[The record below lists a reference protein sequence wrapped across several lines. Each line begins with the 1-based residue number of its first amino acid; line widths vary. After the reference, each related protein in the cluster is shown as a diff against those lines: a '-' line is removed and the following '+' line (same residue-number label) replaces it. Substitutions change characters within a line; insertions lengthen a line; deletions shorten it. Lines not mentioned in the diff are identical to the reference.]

1 MDSETKKN
9 ERKERILAF
18 MAREEY
24 KPLRFKEL
32 ATIFE
37 VPKTDTELFKMVL
50 EEMEF
55 EGKIYKSK
63 KNKYGLPEQ
72 FNLVSGRLQMN
83 ERGFGFVIPDNSSIE
98 DIYISPDYLQNAMHN
113 DRVLVRVMY
122 RDYYYKKDEGEVVK
136 IIERANERVVG
147 TFFSSRHFAFVIS
160 DERRITGDILIP
172 TEGVGGAVHGQKVV
186 AEITKWP
193 EKAKHAE
200 GCIIEILGDKDDP
213 NADVLSIIRAFRLP
227 EEFPESVMEQ
237 VAEIEDTVP
246 ERDMEGRQDLRKIR
260 TVTIDGEDA
269 KDLDDAVSIEKTPD
283 GNYRL
288 GVHIADISHYVTEG
302 SSLDKEA
309 LERGTSV
316 YLVDRVIPMLP
327 PKLSNGICS
336 LNSGVDRLTFT
347 VFMTIDSKGNVIDHE
362 IFESIINT
370 TERMTYTNVYRILV
384 ENDPE
389 TCKRYSHL
397 IDDFRIMEEL
407 ALILREKRISR
418 GAMDFNFGEARIIL
432 DEEGRITDIV
442 KFNPTIAEK
451 IIEEFMIACNETV
464 AEHFYWMESPFVY
477 RIHEEPDK
485 DKLLS
490 FSNLVRI
497 LGYRIKGSGEIHP
510 SALQKLLE
518 DVKDKKEERLIS
530 TMMLRSLQKARYSY
544 QNVGHFGLAS
554 KYYCHFTAP
563 IRRYPDL
570 IIHRIMKEVIKGKMK
585 EGRKKHYD
593 ERLPEIAKECSE
605 RERVAED
612 AERAVEELK
621 KVEYMQQYL
630 GDVFEGIITGITNFG
645 MFVELDNTVEGV
657 VKLSSMED
665 DFYILDDM
673 RYFLLGERTG
683 KQYRIGDIVEVRVA
697 RTDKIA
703 RQIEFLIVN
712 KPSRKKQQKTSK
724 KSGKKDS
731 NGNGK
736 KSNKKKISKKKRLKK
751 NDRG

>member
-1 MDSETKKN
+1 MDLEKIKN

-18 MAREEY
+18 MASGEY
-24 KPLRFKEL
+24 KPLLFKEL
-32 ATIFE
+32 SHTME
-37 VPKTDTELFKMVL
+37 VPKTDTNMFKTFL
-50 EEMEF
+50 EEMES

-63 KNKYGLPEQ
+63 KNRYGLPEH
-72 FNLVSGRLQMN
+72 FNLISGRLQMS
-83 ERGFGFVIPDNSSIE
+83 ERGFGFLIPDNSGIE
-98 DIYISPDYLQNAMHN
+98 DIYISPGYLQNAMHN

-136 IIERANERVVG
+136 ILKRANEIVVG
-147 TFFSSRHFAFVIS
+147 TFFSDKHFSFVVP
-160 DERRITGDILIP
+160 DEKRITGDILIP
-172 TEGVGGAVHGQKVV
+172 AEGARGAVHGQKVV
-186 AEITKWP
+186 VEITKWP

-200 GCIIEILGDKDDP
+200 GCVIEILGDKDDP
-213 NADVLSIIRAFRLP
+213 NADVLSIIRAFHIP
-227 EEFPESVMEQ
+227 EEFPESIMKQ
-237 VAEIEDTVP
+237 VAEIEDAVP
-246 ERDMEGRQDLRKIR
+246 ENDIEGRRDLRKIR

-269 KDLDDAVSIEKTPD
+269 KDLDDAVSIGKTVD
-283 GNYRL
+283 GHYRL
-288 GVHIADISHYVTEG
+288 GVHIADVSHYVTEG

-336 LNSGVDRLTFT
+336 LNSGMDRLTFT
-347 VFMTIDSKGNVIDHE
+347 VFMTIDSKGKVISHE
-362 IFESIINT
+362 ILESVINNA
-370 TERMTYTNVYRILV
+370 ERMTYTNVYKMLA

-389 TCKRYSHL
+389 ICQRYSHL
-397 IDDFRIMEEL
+397 IDDFKMMEEL
-407 ALILREKRISR
+407 ALILREKRMSR

-451 IIEEFMIACNETV
+451 IIEEFMIVCNETV
-464 AEHFYWMESPFVY
+464 AEYFYWMESPFVY

-485 DKLLS
+485 EKLLN
-490 FSNLVRI
+490 FSNFVRI

-518 DVKDKKEERLIS
+518 DVKGKKEERLIS
-530 TMMLRSLQKARYSY
+530 TVMLRSLQKARYSH
-544 QNVGHFGLAS
+544 QNTGHFGLAS

-585 EGRKKHYD
+585 EGRKNYYNKG
-593 ERLPEIAKECSE
+593 LPEIAKECSE

-657 VKLSSMED
+657 IRLSSMED

-697 RTDKIA
+697 KTDKIA
-703 RQIEFLIVN
+703 RQVEFVIES
-712 KPSRKKQQKTSK
+712 KPTRKKQK
-724 KSGKKDS
+724 KS
-731 NGNGK
+731 
-736 KSNKKKISKKKRLKK
+736 SNKNNKRNTKK
-751 NDRG
+751 NHKKASKGKNS